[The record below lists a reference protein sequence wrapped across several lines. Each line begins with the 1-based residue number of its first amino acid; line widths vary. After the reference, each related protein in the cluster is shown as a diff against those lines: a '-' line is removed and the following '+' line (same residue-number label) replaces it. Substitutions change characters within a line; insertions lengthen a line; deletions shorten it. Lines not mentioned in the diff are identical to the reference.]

1 MKKSAASAAV
11 FATALMALTPGTAV
25 AQRIAAP
32 VVPDNLQVPA
42 GNKAFLLGR
51 ATGTQNYICLPSA
64 SGFNWTLVGPQAT
77 LFSDDDSQVG
87 THFLSPNPDEGGLAR
102 ATWQHSRDTSAVW
115 ARAIASSS
123 DSDFVAA
130 GAIPWLLLQ
139 VVGSADGP
147 DDGDRLTRATYLH
160 RVNTAGG
167 LAPATGC
174 AQATDV
180 GARAFAPYL
189 ADYIFYRKAG
199 R

>member
-1 MKKSAASAAV
+1 MEKRAAVATV
-11 FATALMALTPGTAV
+11 FATALMAITPGTAL

-32 VVPDNLQVPA
+32 VVPANIQVPA
-42 GNKAFLLGR
+42 GHRPFLAGR

-64 SGFNWTLVGPQAT
+64 SGVSWTLVGPQAT
-77 LFSDDDSQVG
+77 LFDDDDRQLI
-87 THFLSPNPDEGGLAR
+87 THFLSPNPDEAGIAR

-115 ARAIASSS
+115 ARAIASST
-123 DSDFVAA
+123 DPAFVAA

-139 VVGSADGP
+139 VVGTQDGP

-167 LAPATGC
+167 LAPSTGC
-174 AQATDV
+174 AQAIDV

-189 ADYIFYRKAG
+189 ADYIFYRAAG